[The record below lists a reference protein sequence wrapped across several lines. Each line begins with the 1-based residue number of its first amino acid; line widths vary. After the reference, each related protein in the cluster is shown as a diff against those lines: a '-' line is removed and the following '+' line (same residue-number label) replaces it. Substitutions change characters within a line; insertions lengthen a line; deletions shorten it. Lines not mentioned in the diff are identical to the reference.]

1 MPCPYECG
9 EDAEFCIDSDTMPTV
24 RVRGNFEDG
33 SHNPHYTTTRAEAEH
48 KWMGYQIEET
58 KRALDGDEQLEGKA
72 ASPYGKW
79 EMDTKEALARGAI
92 KVASEE
98 QAAERNRI
106 MQDRAK
112 QVADK
117 AKDKLTDIDKKHVG
131 RRHDG

>member
-1 MPCPYECG
+1 GAC
-9 EDAEFCIDSDTMPTV
+9 ASV
-24 RVRGNFEDG
+24 HVRGVFDDG
-33 SHNPHYTTTRAEAEH
+33 THNRHYTTTRAEAEH

-58 KRALDGDEQLEGKA
+58 KKALDGDDQLTGKA
-72 ASPYGKW
+72 ANPYGKW
-79 EMDTKEALARGAI
+79 TMDTEEALARGAI
-92 KVASEE
+92 KVASDE

-106 MQDRAK
+106 MDDRAK